1 MQQLAGPAPMTLAE
15 AQEQLD
21 AQQQQG
27 ETQGA
32 RLDLLCLDQE
42 LKDAYYTH
50 TQQRHSHTLFK
61 E

>member
-1 MQQLAGPAPMTLAE
+1 MQQLGPHTTLSD
-15 AQEQLD
+15 AQARLD

-32 RLDLLCLDQE
+32 RLDLLYFDQE
-42 LKDAYYTH
+42 LKDAYYNH
-50 TQQRHSHTLFK
+50 TQRCHEHTLFK

>member
-1 MQQLAGPAPMTLAE
+1 MTLAE